1 MLDVFFS
8 KMGFWIQWTPNPPD
22 FNHWRSH
29 TRRFPESWGTPNS
42 NHVSCGFSMKSTNQ
56 METPI
61 SRNRHHRISRWEE
74 TGRNWAKVGKQLWI
88 PTDRYNTGTIITI
101 ITITMFL
108 DITIV
113 SQLLQLYLL
122 RTTIF
127 NPIAIITIMTIVTIV
142 IAIITIPI
150 WKTECVAV

>member
-1 MLDVFFS
+1 M
-8 KMGFWIQWTPNPPD
+8 
-22 FNHWRSH
+22 
-29 TRRFPESWGTPNS
+29 
-42 NHVSCGFSMKSTNQ
+42 
-56 METPI
+56 
-61 SRNRHHRISRWEE
+61 
-74 TGRNWAKVGKQLWI
+74 GRNWAKLCI

-101 ITITMFL
+101 ITIAMFL

-142 IAIITIPI
+142 TIVIAIITIPI
-150 WKTECVAV
+150 